1 MWDASGCSLHQNV
14 IRINVAPNNDIRLK
28 LNSEFDMQKKCA
40 FPTELRFGFQDNTFI
55 LNEPYENALRD
66 LFAKDQ
72 SIFISSQEIA
82 LSWKFIDN
90 VLARIA
96 PTRSEILEIY

>member
-14 IRINVAPNNDIRLK
+14 IRVNVAPDNDIRLK
-28 LNSEFDMQKKCA
+28 LNSEFDLQKKCA
-40 FPTELRFGFQDNTFI
+40 FPTELRFGFQDTTFI

-72 SIFISSQEIA
+72 SIFINSQEIA
-82 LSWKFIDN
+82 LSWKFIDD

-96 PTRSEILEIY
+96 PMRAEILEMY